1 MQFMQQNLKLQYLRG
16 EIKAALKLQQKLDGK
31 FEVLGVYLSTREN
44 IALQS
49 DLH

>member
-31 FEVLGVYLSTREN
+31 FEVLGVWREYCFT
-44 IALQS
+44 I
-49 DLH
+49 